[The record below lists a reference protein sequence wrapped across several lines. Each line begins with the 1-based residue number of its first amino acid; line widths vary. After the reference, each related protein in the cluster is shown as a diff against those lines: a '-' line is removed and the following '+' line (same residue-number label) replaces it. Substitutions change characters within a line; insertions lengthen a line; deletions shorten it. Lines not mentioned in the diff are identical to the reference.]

1 MCRIIRLV
9 LSSILLLGI
18 VVLVEAQGQN
28 IERSAPPVMTAR
40 EAHAKALAGE
50 LVLVDIRTTEEWRKT
65 GVPASGY
72 AITMHQDQATF
83 MRQLAEAT
91 SGSRQK
97 PIALICAVGNR
108 SAFLQGRLKQAGFEN
123 VVDVAEGMIGGRRG
137 TGWINSGL
145 PLRRWTPGLDRPQT
159 GSN

>member
-1 MCRIIRLV
+1 
-9 LSSILLLGI
+9 
-18 VVLVEAQGQN
+18 
-28 IERSAPPVMTAR
+28 
-40 EAHAKALAGE
+40 
-50 LVLVDIRTTEEWRKT
+50 
-65 GVPASGY
+65 
-72 AITMHQDQATF
+72 MHQDQATF